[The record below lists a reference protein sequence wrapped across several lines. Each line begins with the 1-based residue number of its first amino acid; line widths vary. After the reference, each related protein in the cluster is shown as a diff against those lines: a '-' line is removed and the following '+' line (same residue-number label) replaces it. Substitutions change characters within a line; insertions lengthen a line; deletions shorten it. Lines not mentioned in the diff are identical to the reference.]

1 MMREVKLFD
10 DRVDFSHGRGGFPDA
25 LKAPGNNEGLTS
37 FEFQNAAIVAA

>member
-25 LKAPGNNEGLTS
+25 LKASGNNEGLTGVK
-37 FEFQNAAIVAA
+37 FQNAAIVAA